1 MLFAWL
7 RRRRRR
13 RLLLQPFPAAW
24 EDTLA
29 NNFFYY
35 SYLTPPEQARLRDDL
50 RIFIAEKHW
59 EGCDGLVMTDEIKVT
74 IAAQACVLLLGME
87 HDYFSR
93 VLTILVY
100 KSAFH
105 AQERHSLG
113 GAELV
118 EEDVSLSGL
127 AHYRGVV
134 VLVWKDVRRAGR
146 RPHGGANLVWHE
158 FAHQLDMLDRSLDGT
173 PPLKSLDQ
181 RRRWQEVMTAEYNQL
196 VADSESGRPTL
207 LDEYGA
213 SNEAE
218 FFAVATECFFDLPGP
233 MRQEHP
239 RLYALLA
246 EFYCQDPAERVPP
259 EAYEFA

>member
-13 RLLLQPFPAAW
+13 RLLAEPFPAAW
-24 EDTLA
+24 NETLEK
-29 NNFFYY
+29 NFVHYA
-35 SYLTPPEQARLRDDL
+35 YLTAADQDRLRDLL
-50 RIFIAEKHW
+50 RVFVAEKHW

-74 IAAQACVLLLGME
+74 IAAQACLLLLGME

-100 KSAFH
+100 RSSFH
-105 AQERHSLG
+105 SQERHSLG
-113 GAELV
+113 ALELV
-118 EEDVSLSGL
+118 DDDVSLSGL

-146 RPHGGANLVWHE
+146 RPHAGENVVWHE
-158 FAHQLDMLDRSLDGT
+158 FAHQLDMLDRSVDGT
-173 PPLKSLDQ
+173 PPLKSSDQ
-181 RRRWQEVMTAEYNQL
+181 RRRWKEIMTAEYNQL
-196 VADSESGRPTL
+196 VADNESGRPTL

-233 MRQEHP
+233 LRQEHP
-239 RLYALLA
+239 SLYSLLA
-246 EFYCQDPAERVPP
+246 EYYGQDPAERVPP
-259 EAYEFA
+259 EAYELA